1 MTSAQILCR
10 VFATGFLVIIAS
22 DVPAF
27 AQNRLVNMIPQNRS
41 GEQNQDSEPTLAIDP
56 NDYSRMAGSAFTW
69 DNLTQDPMVTNT
81 APIYVSSDRGA
92 TWTLAYIVPSKIG
105 NGFPTGDINL
115 TFGSTLSGASLHETS
130 WLYGG
135 ILSAALPGYPMS
147 VLRTQDFLDGAT
159 VMTVLDTRTG
169 NVDQPHTRAL
179 SAIGGNGTGQ
189 DKLYVGFNN
198 GFGCIVP
205 NGRTSTLDVTQSAAA
220 AAPTFGLDVI
230 EARDSACQDGFAQ
243 VPAPNLDGTVYA
255 AFIHDWSGSP
265 RVVVVRDDA
274 WGTSGSPFTA
284 LKDPSDM
291 AAGRFVSDTI
301 TIQSGNMGQQ
311 RLGASNLSIAVDPR
325 DGERVYVAYGDSN
338 GPNSETIHVRRS
350 TNSGQD
356 WSPDLLT
363 VTNAMNPEIAINSL
377 GTVGVLY
384 QRVVSSHWET
394 HLTRT
399 TDADGTVFDNPGVLL
414 ANTDATKPTN
424 TIASSV
430 YVGDYA
436 SLVTAGRNFLGM
448 FSASNYPDTSTF
460 LAGVQFQRF
469 VDWGAHKL
477 YSDAAHTTEVP
488 ISIDPYFFEVDAL
501 TPDQNFYVRDWTNDA
516 SHADNGV
523 EPSTSPAF
531 YVTSDVW
538 NRRSKSPGPFPN
550 DQPTNEDA
558 GNGSGA
564 HGKNW
569 AFARVRRNVNGAPT
583 PVTAHFLVSKFGTG
597 SNYVD
602 SSTGDPDVSFPD
614 PDPVITTDG
623 GMGPWISAP
632 YEWHLKA
639 IAGNHL
645 CLAVEISAP
654 GSPYIPPTL
663 AGQTPGWPTTD
674 LRIINDNHKA
684 QRNMHLSTTPAHPG
698 GGGGGAVTDYAI
710 VHNGALFTRDIPL
723 RIGVS
728 GISKRY
734 LRNAS
739 VRTVDQKSR
748 KETAGLGQTLTLRAV
763 QPGENR
769 WIAITVQTAGLPED
783 TSAYLAADEVV
794 GNVALNGFGVG
805 IKTVPLASAIHD
817 SLELYRGVAERLATG
832 FNGKASAEDLDVMF
846 DLAPD
851 DYVKFIH
858 ERLVPHVK
866 NDLTTIRALGRSDPL
881 ALSTSL
887 AAVATEGSAPQLVAK
902 VATLLNGVDARLTM
916 LQLEKGDPAD
926 IIQMVRWQKQLF
938 QRHPKLSRI
947 GCASK
952 VVAASNEFLHG
963 RETGKLTNSAY
974 PKLLEEVRGCLR
986 EALGAQGAQ
995 GSLTSSDLATL
1006 EKEHRAYLL
1015 ALSK

>member
-1 MTSAQILCR
+1 MTSTQMLKRA
-10 VFATGFLVIIAS
+10 FATGLLVVITSALPS
-22 DVPAF
+22 F
-27 AQNRLVNMIPQNRS
+27 AQNRLVNMIPQDRS

-56 NDYSRMAGSAFTW
+56 NNYSRMAGSAFTW
-69 DNLTQDPMVTNT
+69 DNLTQGPMLTNT

-92 TWTLAYIVPSKIG
+92 TWTMAYVVPSKVG

-115 TFGSTLSGASLHETS
+115 TFGSTLSGAPLHETS

-147 VLRTQDFLDGAT
+147 VLRSQDFLDINT
-159 VMTVLDTRTG
+159 VMTPLDTRTG
-169 NVDQPHTRAL
+169 NVDQPHTRAQ
-179 SAIGGNGTGQ
+179 SAIGGNGTGE

-198 GFGCIVP
+198 GYNCIVP
-205 NGRTSTLDVTQSAAA
+205 NGRTSTLDVSQSAAI
-220 AAPTFGLDVI
+220 AAPTFGLNVI
-230 EARDSACQDGFAQ
+230 EARNSACQDGFAQ

-284 LKDPSDM
+284 LQDPSDM
-291 AAGRFVSDTI
+291 AAGRFVSNTI

-325 DGERVYVAYGDSN
+325 NSDRVYVTYGDSN

-350 TNSGQD
+350 TNGGQD
-356 WSPDLLT
+356 WSADLLT
-363 VTNAMNPEIAINSL
+363 VTDAMNPEVAINSL

-384 QRVVSSHWET
+384 QRVVSGHWET

-399 TDADGTVFDNPGVLL
+399 TDADASVFDNPGVLL

-424 TIASSV
+424 TIASAV

-436 SLVTAGRNFLGM
+436 SLISAGKNFFGM

-460 LAGVQFQRF
+460 LSGVQFQRF
-469 VDWGAHKL
+469 ADWSTHKL
-477 YSDAAHTTEVP
+477 YADAAHTTEVP
-488 ISIDPYFFEVDAL
+488 ISIDPYFFEVDSLA
-501 TPDQNFYVRDWTNDA
+501 PDQDFYVRDWTNDA

-523 EPSTSPAF
+523 EPSTNPVF
-531 YVTSDVW
+531 YATSDVW

-550 DQPTNEDA
+550 DQPTNDDA
-558 GNGSGA
+558 GNGTGA

-569 AFARVRRNVNGAPT
+569 AFTRVRRNANGAPT
-583 PVTAHFLVSKFGTG
+583 AVTAHFLVSKFGTG

-602 SSTGDPDVSFPD
+602 STTGDPDVSFPD

-623 GMGPWISAP
+623 GMGPWTLAP

-663 AGQTPGWPTTD
+663 AGETPGWPTTD

-684 QRNMHLSTTPAHPG
+684 QRNMHLSTTPAQPG
-698 GGGGGAVTDYAI
+698 GGGSGAVTDYAI

-723 RIGVS
+723 RISAPEVA
-728 GISKRY
+728 KRY
-734 LRNAS
+734 LRTAS
-739 VRTVDQKSR
+739 ARAIDRETR
-748 KETAGLGQTLTLRAV
+748 KETAVLGQTLILHAV

-769 WIAITVQTAGLPED
+769 WVAITVQTAGLPQD
-783 TSAYLAADEVV
+783 TSAYLTADEIV

-805 IKTVPLASAIHD
+805 VRAVPLDLAIQNN
-817 SLELYRGVAERLATG
+817 LEVYRGVAERLAAG
-832 FNGKASAEDLDVMF
+832 FDGKASIEDV
-846 DLAPD
+846 DLKVDEIAPTA
-851 DYVKFIH
+851 YVPFVH
-858 ERLVPHVK
+858 ERLLPHLK
-866 NDLTTIRALGRSDPL
+866 ADLTRMRLLERSDPF
-881 ALSTSL
+881 ALHASL
-887 AAVATEGSAPQLVAK
+887 AAAAPERSAPELIQK
-902 VATLLNGVDARLTM
+902 VATLLNGVDAHLTM

-926 IIQMVRWQKQLF
+926 IIQMVRWQKHLF

-947 GCASK
+947 SCASK
-952 VVAASNEFLHG
+952 VVAASSEFLHG
-963 RETGKLTNSAY
+963 RETGKLTNSNY
-974 PKLLEEVRGCLR
+974 PKLLDEVRLCLL
-986 EALGAQGAQ
+986 EAAGGAHGD
-995 GSLTSSDLATL
+995 LTSSDLAAL
-1006 EKEHRAYLL
+1006 EKEHRAYLI